1 MRRTL
6 ALKKERLTELTA
18 HEMRGVAGGRPLL
31 PTKDDC
37 HHVSDVCIQSYDA
50 LCLISRAM
58 VNCPTEPTFVC
69 D

>member
-6 ALKKERLTELTA
+6 VLKTERLAELTPQ
-18 HEMRGVAGGRPLL
+18 EMRGLAAAGPAV
-31 PTKDDC
+31 PTRDDC

-58 VNCPTEPTFVC
+58 YPCPTQPTFVC